1 MRTISLESSSFAPT
15 AVVSLAT
22 IAAVALLGLVLAY
35 WSWVWFAPRQQPRG
49 EAVPQTNARVETANA
64 LFGGGQP
71 DRAGA
76 APSGVAVRLLGVVA
90 AAGDLPGYAVMQL
103 DAKRSIA
110 VRQGGEIEPGMRL
123 VEVHADHIVLDRS
136 GIRETLAWP
145 KPGKAAAAGTPG
157 TAGAPGTPGAPGA
170 PGAKN

>member
-1 MRTISLESSSFAPT
+1 M
-15 AVVSLAT
+15 
-22 IAAVALLGLVLAY
+22 
-35 WSWVWFAPRQQPRG
+35 
-49 EAVPQTNARVETANA
+49 ETANA

-157 TAGAPGTPGAPGA
+157 TAGAPGTPGASGA